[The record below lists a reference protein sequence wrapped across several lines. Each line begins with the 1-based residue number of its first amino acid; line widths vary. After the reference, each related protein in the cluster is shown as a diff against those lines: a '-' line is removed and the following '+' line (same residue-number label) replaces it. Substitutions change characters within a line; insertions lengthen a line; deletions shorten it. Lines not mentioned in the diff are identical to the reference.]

1 MKLVSLCFALVCAVA
16 VADQLQSNLPP
27 GFSSASEVASILAS
41 EPASASSFS
50 SGSSGDSVTFRDDS
64 AGSASAGSSFGGCSP
79 PDPCGGAGGAGGAG
93 LSVGLGLG
101 ASNPQAGGVDPYV
114 RTKIVDPAEAE
125 ANAEYDMQINQ
136 VKADMAK
143 LREAL
148 KESEECARR
157 AAEQKAE
164 LKNLEEQK
172 ERLEKEK
179 EKKILE
185 AKLQKQMEDL
195 NEITRMSRS
204 LRTKFNELKRTQKI
218 IRTKMTGTKTS
229 LNQLDEM
236 TADLE
241 GESSEDAADNI
252 GNEVDAMQA
261 AQQAILAR
269 AHKVNTKDVRTTMK
283 QARSVR
289 DATEQVA
296 SADDLDA

>member
-1 MKLVSLCFALVCAVA
+1 MKLVSLCFALLCAVA

-50 SGSSGDSVTFRDDS
+50 SGSSGDSVVFRDDS
-64 AGSASAGSSFGGCSP
+64 QSSASAGSSFGGCTP
-79 PDPCGGAGGAGGAG
+79 PDPCGGAGAMGG
-93 LSVGLGLG
+93 VGLGLG
-101 ASNPQAGGVDPYV
+101 AANPTANGVDPYV

-204 LRTKFNELKRTQKI
+204 LRQKFNELKRTQKI

-236 TADLE
+236 TADLD

-269 AHKVNTKDVRTTMK
+269 AHKINTKDVRSTMK
-283 QARSVR
+283 QARAVR

-296 SADDLDA
+296 SAQDDV

>member
-27 GFSSASEVASILAS
+27 GFSSASEVASVLAS
-41 EPASASSFS
+41 EPASASSFGSS
-50 SGSSGDSVTFRDDS
+50 SGSGSDSITFRDDS
-64 AGSASAGSSFGGCSP
+64 NSAAGFGSSGGCSP
-79 PDPCGGAGGAGGAG
+79 PDPCGASAGPIGGG
-93 LSVGLGLG
+93 M
-101 ASNPQAGGVDPYV
+101 PQPGGIDPYV
-114 RTKIVDPAEAE
+114 RTRIVDPAEAE

-229 LNQLDEM
+229 LNQLDDM
-236 TADLE
+236 TSDLE

-269 AHKVNTKDVRTTMK
+269 AHKVNTKDVRSTMK
-283 QARSVR
+283 QARAVR
-289 DATEQVA
+289 DATEA
-296 SADDLDA
+296 TSSADDV